1 MTTILPAT
9 RDNTGRKKK
18 ISTAAI
24 NRRVDYA
31 PHAVQRAV
39 HRASAFHRFRAVCA
53 GRRTGK
59 STLGGHE
66 LTVEAFRAKLLY
78 NTLSPK
84 GKRMEYWIV
93 GPNYTDAE
101 KEFRVL
107 YNDLTKLDIPMDK
120 PGTYYDANGGNM
132 NISLLGGRYLV
143 KAKSAAHETSLVGES
158 LSGIILAEAAKIK
171 PVVWTKYLRPTLA
184 DYARDPRPSWA
195 LMTSTPEGK
204 NWFYDAYMR
213 GLSEAEENANW
224 WGVRM
229 PSWSNDILFPLG
241 KTDPEILDMSRDMS
255 EEKFKQE
262 IGAEFTEFVG
272 RVFKRFNEEDNVKEL
287 SYNPSLPVF
296 IAEDSGYTN
305 PSVALFIQVDVWDNV
320 YVLGEYYQRHR
331 IPEEFA
337 SDVMADHKLGPLAR
351 AARLLYA
358 DPADPGTAATL
369 AERWQVQSQG
379 DTGGTLSERLELI
392 RRWLVPG
399 PDHLED
405 GHPDKKPKF
414 FVDPSCGNLIREM
427 NDYRYPDTKSEV
439 RDAAEAPLKKDDHA
453 PEALGRFMRGHFGAK
468 FSPVLRARQS
478 KATMKR
484 RR

>member
-1 MTTILPAT
+1 MTATAPAAPA
-9 RDNTGRKKK
+9 RKKK
-18 ISTAAI
+18 VSIAAV
-24 NRRVDYA
+24 NKLVTYA
-31 PHAVQRAV
+31 PHQVQREV
-39 HRASAFHRFRAVCA
+39 HHAQQMARFRVVCA

-66 LTVEAFRAKLLY
+66 LTHEAFRAKIHY
-78 NTLSPK
+78 NELSPK

-107 YNDLTKLDIPMDK
+107 YNDILKLGIDMDK

-132 NISLLGGRYLV
+132 NLSLLGGRYLV

-158 LSGIILAEAAKIK
+158 LTGIILAEAAKLK

-204 NWFYDAYMR
+204 NWFYDQYMR
-213 GLSEAEENANW
+213 GISTDADNSSW
-224 WGVRM
+224 YGKRM
-229 PSWSNDILFPLG
+229 PSWANDIVFPEG
-241 KTDPEILDMSRDMS
+241 RYDPEILDMSKDMS

-272 RVFKRFNEEDNVKEL
+272 RVFKRFNEEDNVK
-287 SYNPSLPVF
+287 SIAYDPKLPTF

-305 PSVALFIQVDVWDNV
+305 PSVALFLQVDAWGNV
-320 YVLGEYYQRHR
+320 YVVGEYYQRHR
-331 IPEEFA
+331 TPEEFA
-337 SDVMADHKLGPLAR
+337 ADVLADTKLGPMAR

-369 AERWQVQSQG
+369 ANKWLVSSQSG
-379 DTGGTLSERLELI
+379 TGGTIQERLDLI

-399 PDHLED
+399 PAHLED
-405 GHPDKKPKF
+405 GHADKKPKF
-414 FVDPSCGNLIREM
+414 FVDSGCVNLIREM
-427 NDYRYPDTKSEV
+427 NDYRYPESKSELT
-439 RDAAEAPLKKDDHA
+439 AASENPLKKDDHT
-453 PEALGRFMRGHFGAK
+453 PEALGRFFRGHFGK
-468 FSPVLRARQS
+468 QFSERHRARQS

-484 RR
+484 SR